1 MGNSQVTPAELEQ
14 FQLLNEQAEQ
24 LNQYKEMLSQQLS
37 EIELSISSLNE
48 INNIPENAGML
59 APVAN
64 GIFINASLKDNS
76 KVMVNVGANTVVEK
90 SIPEAIKLLENEK
103 KGLAERLNEA
113 ETVLSQLNSQLS
125 TIYGEAENNV

>member
-24 LNQYKEMLSQQLS
+24 LNQYKELLSQQLS

-59 APVAN
+59 APVAD

-113 ETVLSQLNSQLS
+113 EGVLSQLNSQLS
-125 TIYGEAENNV
+125 AIYSEAENNV

>member
-24 LNQYKEMLSQQLS
+24 LNQYKELLSQQLS

>member
-14 FQLLNEQAEQ
+14 FQLLNGQAEQ
-24 LNQYKEMLSQQLS
+24 LNQYKELLSQQLS